1 VNKAI
6 MSAAIFAAMCTAG
19 AWAHNDAP
27 HGKAA
32 ASNEPQVRT
41 IAPEAGKAGA
51 GGTRDARTYFTDL
64 ELQTQ
69 DGRKV
74 RFYSDVLEGKTVLIN
89 VIYTNCKD
97 ACPMITQQL
106 LDVRKR
112 LPEAVQKQVHF
123 VTITSDPK
131 RDTPK
136 ALKAFAQK
144 QSADLDGWTFLTGR
158 KENVDHILKKLGQFS
173 EHIEGHSTLLIGGN
187 VPAKRWSKI
196 RADAPPQAIIAR
208 MSELAAA
215 AGGSHAEAH

>member
-1 VNKAI
+1 
-6 MSAAIFAAMCTAG
+6 
-19 AWAHNDAP
+19 
-27 HGKAA
+27 
-32 ASNEPQVRT
+32 
-41 IAPEAGKAGA
+41 
-51 GGTRDARTYFTDL
+51 
-64 ELQTQ
+64 
-69 DGRKV
+69 V

-144 QSADLDGWTFLTGR
+144 QSADLEGWTFLTGS
-158 KENVDHILKKLGQFS
+158 KDNVDHILKKLGQFS
-173 EHIEGHSTLLIGGN
+173 EHLEGHSTLLIGGN
-187 VPAKRWSKI
+187 VPAKRWSKM
-196 RADAPPQAIIAR
+196 RADAPAQAIVAR
-208 MSELAAA
+208 MTELATAS
-215 AGGSHAEAH
+215 GSAPAEAH